1 MDKMFERLNRI
12 FPNSDYALIPPYDP
26 EQWKGRGYD
35 SSFDTKASINKWQTK
50 PLSYADACEKIE
62 QGFRIGWVVP
72 KGVAVVDIDNKD
84 NPRSQEYVEKLIEK
98 FEVDCSWNYTSKG
111 IHIIFT
117 DPNQAIKTV
126 ARFKCGLNV
135 QIDVR
140 ANHTGYV
147 ILPVNDPHREWG
159 ELNDIN
165 EELPYFLKPLLS
177 NDNTQS
183 FIGLANGDGRNDAM
197 WRWRIKLE
205 QCHKLDAKEV
215 EKCIRIIN
223 ENFFDQPM
231 TNEELCKTVL
241 RQKRNDRKDEKE
253 ERQNMHNA
261 LAEELMSKIDIIYY
275 GGHFYSFNGTYY
287 KEIPTIEVEQ
297 NIHFQL
303 SQQLSS
309 SARNEIIEFL
319 KVKTRLPDGELDKEW
334 HKIACG
340 NGTINLVT
348 GELEPPNK
356 SSYNT
361 IHIPWKYRNDPLYSP
376 LIDQFMKDI
385 TSGDPF
391 KIEFLYQVAGYCLLK
406 RNIFEK
412 FFIMVGEGGTGKS
425 TYANLL
431 QKLVDSSNCSHINL
445 SQFDSDY
452 YLATTLSKLL
462 NIDDDMV
469 DGQTLKDTGRFKSF
483 VSGNEISC
491 RQIYKDVLTFSPFA
505 TLIFNCNRLPRIM
518 DRSTGL
524 YRRMVLIE
532 LNHKVENPDPTFL
545 DKVSETDMEYLF
557 FKAVQGIMTAIE
569 EGHFRINYSEDKLL
583 YLFKRRQSPLNEW
596 LYESNM
602 TLGKLNGKRSSV
614 LYSLFT
620 DWCTRNGY
628 TKIINA
634 FSFKEEI
641 CALYDM
647 ELSLQISEE
656 TNAPVQVFFKR
667 GNFDPDWTPNPE
679 VK

>member
-26 EQWKGRGYD
+26 KQWQGRNYD

-50 PLSYADACEKIE
+50 PLSYTEACEKAE

-72 KGVAVVDIDNKD
+72 RGVAVVDIDNKD
-84 NPRSQEYVEKLIEK
+84 DARSQEYIERLLKK

-117 DPNQAIKTV
+117 DPSQAIKTV

-135 QIDVR
+135 QIDIR

-147 ILPVNDPHREWG
+147 ILPINDPHREWG

-165 EELPYFLKPLLS
+165 EELPYFLKPLLM
-177 NDNTQS
+177 NDSTPS

-197 WRWRIKLE
+197 WKWRIKLE
-205 QCHKLDAKEV
+205 QCHKLSAKEV

-241 RQKRNDRKDEKE
+241 RQKRNDKKDEKE

-261 LAEELMSKIDIIYY
+261 LAEELMSKIDLVYY

-297 NIHFQL
+297 AIHFQL

-319 KVKTRLPDGELDKEW
+319 KVKTRLADGELDKEW

-361 IHIPWKYRNDPLYSP
+361 IHIPWKYREDPLYSP

-385 TSGDPF
+385 TNGDMF

-431 QKLVDSSNCSHINL
+431 QKLVDPSNCSHINL

-505 TLIFNCNRLPRIM
+505 TLVFNCNRLPRIM
-518 DRSTGL
+518 DRSSGL

-557 FKAVQGIMTAIE
+557 FKAVQGIMKAIE
-569 EGHFRINYSEDKLL
+569 EGHFRINYSEEKLL

-596 LYESNM
+596 LYESNI
-602 TLGKLNGKRSSV
+602 TLGKLHNKRTSV

-620 DWCTRNGY
+620 DWCAQNGY
-628 TKIINA
+628 TKIVNA

-641 CALYDM
+641 CALYDV
-647 ELSLQISEE
+647 ELSLQILPD
-656 TNAPVQVFFKR
+656 TGAPVQVFLKR
-667 GNFDPDWTPNPE
+667 GEFDPNWTPNPE